1 MSNAANARDFALEID
16 REWAA
21 KEQDIDDL
29 VHEIALETTRRIVLK
44 SPVDTGRFRSNWFV
58 SVNSP
63 SAQITDQIRSNEQVV
78 FDAEAVVMAHE
89 KLPMVYIQNNLP
101 YANRLEN
108 GWSKQAPAGM
118 VSFAMAEIENMYREK
133 EV

>member
-1 MSNAANARDFALEID
+1 MSNAANVRDFSLQID

-29 VHEIALETTRRIVLK
+29 VHEIALETTRRITLK

-63 SAQITDQIRSNEQVV
+63 NGMTTTQIRSAEQVV
-78 FDAEAVVMAHE
+78 LEADVALGATD

-118 VSFAMAEIENMYREK
+118 VAVSIAEIENMYREK

>member
-1 MSNAANARDFALEID
+1 MSNAANARDFALQID

-63 SAQITDQIRSNEQVV
+63 SAQITDQIRSSEQVV

>member
-1 MSNAANARDFALEID
+1 MSNAANARDFALQID

-29 VHEIALETTRRIVLK
+29 VHEIALETTRRITLK

-63 SAQITDQIRSNEQVV
+63 NGMTTTQIRSAEQVV
-78 FDAEAVVMAHE
+78 LEADVALGAVDNI
-89 KLPMVYIQNNLP
+89 PMVYIQNNLP

-118 VSFAMAEIENMYREK
+118 VAVSIAEIENMYREK